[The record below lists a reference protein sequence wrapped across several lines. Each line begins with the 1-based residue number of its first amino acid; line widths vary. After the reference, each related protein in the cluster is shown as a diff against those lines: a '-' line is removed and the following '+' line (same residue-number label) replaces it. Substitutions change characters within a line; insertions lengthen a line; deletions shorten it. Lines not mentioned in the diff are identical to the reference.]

1 MQPLQ
6 LCNTR
11 QLKAF
16 EAKMRWKRSATL
28 WKVLETLL
36 VLMNINAVVPDH
48 FKFKVSSVAEK
59 PYKVFN
65 HSPPI
70 WQVFFPFS
78 PFQFSCFQT
87 FKKNISLTCRH
98 KFRKKMTK
106 LQFTATWV
114 IQQVFHK
121 RCQTN
126 STVFLSS
133 SLLLLLKPSLVI
145 YSKSSFSNFSPPSLL
160 TL

>member
-1 MQPLQ
+1 MKLFLAISNSKSLVSQ
-6 LCNTR
+6 
-11 QLKAF
+11 
-16 EAKMRWKRSATL
+16 RSLTKYL
-28 WKVLETLL
+28 ITHLL
-36 VLMNINAVVPDH
+36 FD
-48 FKFKVSSVAEK
+48 KF
-59 PYKVFN
+59 
-65 HSPPI
+65 
-70 WQVFFPFS
+70 FFPFS

-126 STVFLSS
+126 SSFFIFLPP
-133 SLLLLLKPSLVI
+133 LVAQAIPCNLLKIIIFKFFTPIPTYSLGFT
-145 YSKSSFSNFSPPSLL
+145 KFMDGP
-160 TL
+160 

>member
-1 MQPLQ
+1 
-6 LCNTR
+6 
-11 QLKAF
+11 
-16 EAKMRWKRSATL
+16 
-28 WKVLETLL
+28 
-36 VLMNINAVVPDH
+36 MNINAVVPSH

-70 WQVFFPFS
+70 WQVLFPFS

-126 STVFLSS
+126 FTGFFYL
-133 SLLLLLKPSLVI
+133 
-145 YSKSSFSNFSPPSLL
+145 PPSSYGMTSFLDGPQKYFIFKSWDL
-160 TL
+160 PLSAYIAFSKFSHKVRYLSKESCSFV